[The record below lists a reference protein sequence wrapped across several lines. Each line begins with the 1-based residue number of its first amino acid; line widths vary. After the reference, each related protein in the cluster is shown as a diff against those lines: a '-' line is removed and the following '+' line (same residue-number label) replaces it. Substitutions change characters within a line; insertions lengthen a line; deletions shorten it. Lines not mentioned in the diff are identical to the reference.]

1 MAGNQSVTREFDRIF
16 SIMRDEA
23 LEPNL
28 FDNVSTRTSLLY
40 CLKEKGAIKRV
51 GGSANLSF
59 KILKELPSTEGY
71 SDLEALTPVRAD
83 PVTRAIY
90 EWKQLECPIQVSG
103 RDMIQ
108 TGDAAVPDL
117 LELMIQA
124 AEISMRDAIGGS
136 SVGIYSDGTESTLNK
151 ITGLQ
156 THLTTSTT
164 TGTLG
169 GLSRAT
175 LSVWQHQLSNVS
187 SAFDTNGLN
196 RMTTLYR
203 TCSRFDEVPDII
215 VLNGSTFDNFLAELT
230 RSFSVNL
237 PMQLGAGN
245 QAMIDAGFPNV
256 RWFGALVFHDD
267 GVPANR
273 GYFLNSKYVNLYV
286 RDGRDAEITDFI
298 KSRNYDDLVAY
309 ILWAGNLV
317 NTNLARNGLLQN
329 SDTY

>member
-1 MAGNQSVTREFDRIF
+1 MAGNLSVTREYDRIF

-23 LEPNL
+23 LEPYL
-28 FDNVSTRTSLLY
+28 FDNVSARTSLLY
-40 CLKEKGAIKRV
+40 CLKAKGAIKRI
-51 GGSANLSF
+51 GGSPNLSF

-71 SDLEALTPVRAD
+71 SDLETITPVRAD

-103 RDMIQ
+103 RDMVQ
-108 TGDAAVPDL
+108 TGDAAIPDL

-136 SVGIYSDGTESTLNK
+136 TVGIYSDGDETTLNK

-156 THLTTSTT
+156 NHFTTSTT
-164 TGTLG
+164 TGTVG
-169 GLSRAT
+169 NLSRAT
-175 LSVWQHQLSNVS
+175 LSVWRHQLQNVS

-196 RMTTLYR
+196 AMTSLYR
-203 TCSRFDEVPDII
+203 TCSRFDEVPDIV
-215 VLNGSTFDNFLAELT
+215 VLNGSTWDNFLRETT
-230 RSFSVNL
+230 RTFQTNF
-237 PMQLGAGN
+237 PMALGSGD
-245 QAMIDAGFPNV
+245 QMMIDAGFPNV

-273 GYFLNSKYVNLYV
+273 GYFINSKYVNLYV
-286 RDGRDAEITDFI
+286 REGRDAEITDFI
-298 KSRNYDDLVAY
+298 KSRNVDDLVAY

-317 NTNLARNGLLQN
+317 NTNLARGGLLQN